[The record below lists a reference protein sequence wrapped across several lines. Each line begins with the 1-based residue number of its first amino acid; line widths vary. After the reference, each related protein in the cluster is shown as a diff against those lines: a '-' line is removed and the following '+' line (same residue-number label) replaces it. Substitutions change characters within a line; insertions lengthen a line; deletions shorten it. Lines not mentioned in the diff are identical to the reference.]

1 MNQQLLKRKQN
12 HFMKT
17 MESDFSKPQR
27 QSVKG
32 IAIMFADTFQG
43 IIRAMWAPLLIVFYR
58 FDWSKMLYFGIGL
71 LVVLLIIGVIAY
83 LKYIHFTFFL
93 DEQKQE
99 FVIQKGIITKNKM
112 TIQLNKIQQVNIN
125 QSLVQKLV
133 GVYSLDIDTAGSN
146 KKEVSIRAI
155 DHRIAQHLKEKL
167 LESEKVVV
175 DSETVNQESTT
186 NQPFLKISLAT
197 LLKVGVTSNYG
208 RSIALII
215 GFMGSLYGGFHDVVN
230 SFEVDEEQVNG
241 LVEEG
246 MNYFSLSFFIF
257 IIFALVLLI
266 NLVRTVVKYFD
277 YQMTL
282 QKNALAITFGLFA
295 KKNTLLKP
303 SKVQITTY
311 SQNYFQKKLNLF
323 DLNLK
328 QASSTDEADAEG
340 KKNDIEV
347 PGCNQTERDAILYKI
362 LKNIPS
368 AEQTIQP
375 NYRYLIKGVIL
386 GVVFPVAIILFVGLF
401 VYEEVQFYFPFLI
414 VYVLFIGIILFFKFK
429 NYRLLLS
436 HDCIII
442 KSKAWDVE
450 HQIVEPFKIQGVT
463 TKQYFWHKKSD
474 VVHLT
479 IHTAGGDLNFNFAN
493 YSLVKPWINYWL
505 YEVERNERSWM

>member
-1 MNQQLLKRKQN
+1 
-12 HFMKT
+12 MKK

-43 IIRAMWAPLLIVFYR
+43 IIRAMWAPLLLIIYR

-71 LVVLLIIGVIAY
+71 VVLLLIIGVIAY
-83 LKYIHFTFFL
+83 LKYTHFTFFL

-99 FVIQKGIITKNKM
+99 FVIQKGIITKNKI

-133 GVYSLDIDTAGSN
+133 GVYSVDIDTAGSN
-146 KKEVSIRAI
+146 KKEVSIRAV
-155 DHRIAQHLKEKL
+155 DHEIAQHLKQRL
-167 LESEKVVV
+167 LDSEKEAV
-175 DSETVNQESTT
+175 TVEALNQESTS
-186 NQPFLKISLAT
+186 NQPFLKISLPT
-197 LLKVGVTSNYG
+197 LLKVGLTSNYG

-230 SFEVDEEQVNG
+230 SFEVDEDQVNG

-257 IIFALVLLI
+257 LVLALVLLI

-303 SKVQITTY
+303 AKVQITTFT
-311 SQNYFQKKLNLF
+311 QNYFQKKLNLF

-328 QASSTDEADAEG
+328 QASSTDDADAEG

-347 PGCNQTERDAILYKI
+347 PGCNTTERDAILLKI
-362 LKNIPS
+362 LDQVPS
-368 AEQTIQP
+368 FEQTIQP
-375 NYRYLIKGVIL
+375 NYRYLIKGVLL
-386 GVVFPVAIILFVGLF
+386 GVIFPVSVVLLLGIFVF
-401 VYEEVQFYFPFLI
+401 EQIQFYFPFLM
-414 VYVLFIGIILFFKFK
+414 VYLLFVALLLFFKFK

-436 HDCIII
+436 RDFICI

-450 HQIVEPFKIQGVT
+450 YQIVEPYKIQGVT
-463 TKQYFWHKKSD
+463 TKQYFWHTNAD

-479 IHTAGGDLNFNFAN
+479 IHTAAGDLQFNFAN
-493 YSLVKPWINYWL
+493 YSLLKPWINYWL
-505 YEVERNERSWM
+505 YEVERVERSWM

>member
-1 MNQQLLKRKQN
+1 
-12 HFMKT
+12 

-32 IAIMFADTFQG
+32 IAIMFADTFQE
-43 IIRAMWAPLLIVFYR
+43 IIRATWAPLLIVFYR
-58 FDWSKMLYFGIGL
+58 VDWSKMLFLVIGL
-71 LVVLLIIGVIAY
+71 LVLLLIISIIAY

-167 LESEKVVV
+167 LESEKKVVGSV
-175 DSETVNQESTT
+175 EVNQEETIH
-186 NQPFLKISLAT
+186 QPFLKISLPT
-197 LLKVGVTSNYG
+197 LLKVGLTSNYG

-215 GFMGSLYGGFHDVVN
+215 GFIGSLYGGFYDVVN
-230 SFEVDEEQVNG
+230 SFEVDEDEVNG
-241 LVEEG
+241 IVEQG
-246 MNYFSLSFFIF
+246 MSYFSLSFFLF
-257 IIFALVLLI
+257 IILTLVLLI
-266 NLVRTVVKYFD
+266 NLVRTVVKFFD
-277 YQMTL
+277 YQMTI
-282 QKNALAITFGLFA
+282 QKNALAINFGLFS

-303 SKVQITTY
+303 TKVQVTTY

-328 QASSTDEADAEG
+328 QASSTDDADAEG

-347 PGCNQTERDAILYKI
+347 PGCNQEERNAILTKI
-362 LKNIPS
+362 LTKVPMT
-368 AEQTIQP
+368 EQIIQP
-375 NYRYLIKGVIL
+375 NFRYLIKGVLL
-386 GVVFPVAIILFVGLF
+386 GVVFPVVLVLVLGVFVFKGMQ
-401 VYEEVQFYFPFLI
+401 VYFPFLI
-414 VYVLFIGIILFFKFK
+414 VYVLFVAVLLFFKFK

-436 HDCIII
+436 RDFIMI

-479 IHTAGGDLNFNFAN
+479 IHTAAGDLNFNFAS
-493 YSLVKPWINYWL
+493 YSLVKPWVNYWL
-505 YEVERNERSWM
+505 YEVERKERSWM

>member
-1 MNQQLLKRKQN
+1 MA
-12 HFMKT
+12 
-17 MESDFSKPQR
+17 SDFSKPQR
-27 QSVKG
+27 QSIKG
-32 IAIMFADTFQG
+32 IAIMFADTFQE
-43 IIRAMWAPLLIVFYR
+43 IIRALWAPLLLIIYR
-58 FDWSKMLYFGIGL
+58 FDWSKMLYLGIGL
-71 LVVLLIIGVIAY
+71 LILVLIIGVIAY
-83 LKYIHFTFFL
+83 LKYTHFIFFL

-99 FVIQKGIITKNKM
+99 FVIQKGIITKNKI

-155 DHRIAQHLKEKL
+155 DHQLAQHLKEKL
-167 LESEKVVV
+167 LESEKVMV
-175 DSETVNQESTT
+175 DSETVNEEPTT
-186 NQPFLKISLAT
+186 HQPFLKISLAT
-197 LLKVGVTSNYG
+197 LLKVGLTSNYG

-215 GFMGSLYGGFHDVVN
+215 GFIGSLYGGFHDVVN

-246 MNYFSLSFFIF
+246 MSYFSLSFFIF
-257 IIFALVLLI
+257 LVLALVLMI

-303 SKVQITTY
+303 TKVQITTY

-328 QASSTDEADAEG
+328 QASSSDDADAEG

-347 PGCNQTERDAILYKI
+347 PGCNQEERNAILFKI
-362 LKNIPS
+362 LNKLPVP
-368 AEQTIQP
+368 EQIIQP
-375 NYRYLIKGVIL
+375 NYRYLIKGVMM
-386 GVVFPVAIILFVGLF
+386 GVVFPVLVVLLIGLF
-401 VYEEVQFYFPFLI
+401 VVEEVQFYFPFLI
-414 VYVLFIGIILFFKFK
+414 VYVLFVALLLFFKFK

-436 HDCIII
+436 RDSIMI

>member
-1 MNQQLLKRKQN
+1 MQV
-12 HFMKT
+12 
-17 MESDFSKPQR
+17 DFRKPQR

-43 IIRAMWAPLLIVFYR
+43 ILRAMWAPLLLIIYK

-71 LVVLLIIGVIAY
+71 VVLLLIIGVIAY
-83 LKYIHFTFFL
+83 LKYTHFTFFL

-99 FVIQKGIITKNKM
+99 FVIQKGIITKNKI

-155 DHRIAQHLKEKL
+155 DHAIAQHLKEKL
-167 LESEKVVV
+167 LETEKVIV
-175 DSETVNQESTT
+175 DAETVNQEPVT
-186 NQPFLKISLAT
+186 NQPFLKISLPT
-197 LLKVGVTSNYG
+197 LLKVGLTSNYG

-230 SFEVDEEQVNG
+230 SFEVDEDQVNG
-241 LVEEG
+241 FVEEG
-246 MNYFSLSFFIF
+246 MSYFSLSFFIF
-257 IIFALVLLI
+257 SILALVLLI

-303 SKVQITTY
+303 AKVQITTY
-311 SQNYFQKKLNLF
+311 TQNYFQKKLNLF

-328 QASSTDEADAEG
+328 QASATDEADAEG

-347 PGCNQTERDAILYKI
+347 PGCNQTERDAILHKI
-362 LKNIPS
+362 L
-368 AEQTIQP
+368 EQLPTFEQIIQP
-375 NYRYLIKGVIL
+375 NYRYLIKGVLL
-386 GVVFPVAIILFVGLF
+386 GVVFPVTVVLLLGVFVFEQMQL
-401 VYEEVQFYFPFLI
+401 YFPFLL
-414 VYVLFIGIILFFKFK
+414 VYVLFVALLLFFKFK

-436 HDCIII
+436 RDFIII

-463 TKQYFWHKKSD
+463 TQQYFWHKKSD
-474 VVHLT
+474 LVHLT
-479 IHTAGGDLNFNFAN
+479 IHTAAGDMHFNFAN
-493 YSLVKPWINYWL
+493 YSLLKPWINYWL
-505 YEVERNERSWM
+505 YEVERVERSWM